1 MSKCCALAFHQTGL
15 VLSGVGRSSVLQSF
29 ATTSE
34 LEPCIRHNGLRGKT
48 VVGILGPSDYQLLRI
63 KRPTVQANEMMSA
76 ILWQEQAR
84 LSLSVDQLVIDYVEC
99 PSVTNAEKR
108 LYMVAMA
115 KRTLRDRYQTLLS
128 AHVQPTKI
136 SLPEFMYA
144 QYSAKKYASESVV
157 IWVNYFQDAPQV
169 FAFYQQELI
178 ATLKLPKIEN
188 AVMSE
193 ACLTALNL
201 FYLAEVKA
209 FSATPLWVMN
219 GLFTIEAS
227 MLTQLNGRVE
237 WTIGGSEG
245 DSFYSQALKRYNHS
259 TISHAYYGMM
269 ANE

>member
-1 MSKCCALAFHQTGL
+1 MSKCCAIAFHQTGI
-15 VLSGVGRSSVLQSF
+15 VLSGMGRSKVLQLC

-34 LEPCIRHNGLRGKT
+34 LEQCVSQQGLRSKA
-48 VVGILGPSDYQLLRI
+48 VVGVLGPSDYQLLRI

-84 LSLSVDQLVIDYVEC
+84 FSLSVDQLAIDYVEC
-99 PSVTNAEKR
+99 PSITNAEKR
-108 LYMVAMA
+108 LYVVAVA
-115 KRTLRDRYQTLLS
+115 KRTLRDRYQALLG
-128 AHVQPTKI
+128 AHVQPMKI
-136 SLPEFMYA
+136 TLPEFMYA
-144 QYSAKKYASESVV
+144 HYSAKKYASESVV

-178 ATLKLPKIEN
+178 ATLKLPKIDS

-209 FSATPLWVMN
+209 FSAAPLWVMN
-219 GLFTIEAS
+219 GLFTIEAA
-227 MLTQLNGRVE
+227 MLTQLNGRVA
-237 WTIGGSEG
+237 WTISEAES